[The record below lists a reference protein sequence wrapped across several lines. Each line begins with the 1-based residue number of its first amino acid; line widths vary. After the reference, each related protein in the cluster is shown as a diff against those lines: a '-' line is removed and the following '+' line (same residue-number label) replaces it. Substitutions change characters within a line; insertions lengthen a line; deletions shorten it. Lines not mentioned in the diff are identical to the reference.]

1 MSVKKKVD
9 EQFLR
14 LSMEHTLIKDY
25 IQTFENILCD
35 SDDPISFQKFI
46 KIMKRF
52 KKDLL
57 DHFNLE
63 ERVLFPAALSCL
75 SSLEIVDTVLLMTKE
90 HGYLERD
97 LDLILGIMQQKKSS
111 KPALPDDLQ
120 EPLKVFTQF
129 LKKHAQ
135 IEMESVFRPMD
146 ESRRCGRILKGFIIP
161 S

>member
-14 LSMEHTLIKDY
+14 LSMEHTLILDY
-25 IQTFENILCD
+25 INTFEKILHE
-35 SDDPISFQKFI
+35 SSTPFSFPELLNTLK
-46 KIMKRF
+46 KF
-52 KKDLL
+52 KKDLQ
-57 DHFNLE
+57 DHLNLE

-75 SSLEIVDTVLLMTKE
+75 SSLEIVDTVLLMQKE

-97 LDLILGIMQQKKSS
+97 LETLQHLIQL
-111 KPALPDDLQ
+111 KPRTTKIFPQNILDR
-120 EPLKVFTQF
+120 LKGFTGL

-135 IEMESVFRPMD
+135 IEMESIFRPMD

>member
-35 SDDPISFQKFI
+35 SDDPGSFQKFI

-63 ERVLFPAALSCL
+63 ERVLFPASLSCL
-75 SSLEIVDTVLLMTKE
+75 SSLDIVDTVLLMQKE

-97 LDLILGIMQQKKSS
+97 LDLILGVMQKKKSS
-111 KPALPDDLQ
+111 KPALPDGMQ
-120 EPLKVFTQF
+120 EQLKVFTQF
-129 LKKHAQ
+129 LKKHAL

>member
-1 MSVKKKVD
+1 MSAQKKVD

-14 LSMEHTLIKDY
+14 LSMEHTLIYDY
-25 IQTFENILCD
+25 IHMFEKMLCE
-35 SDDPISFQKFI
+35 SSSKISLQKLPDTL
-46 KIMKRF
+46 KKF

-75 SSLEIVDTVLLMTKE
+75 YSLEIVDTVLLAQKE
-90 HGYLERD
+90 HGYFERD
-97 LDLILGIMQQKKSS
+97 LDLILGIMKKKSS
-111 KPALPDDLQ
+111 KSAQSDDLY
-120 EPLKVFTQF
+120 ERLKVFTQH
-129 LKKHAQ
+129 LKNHAI

-146 ESRRCGRILKGFIIP
+146 ESRKCSRLLKGFIIP